1 MRRRN
6 EAIPFALVP
15 RPKLSPHPPGREHGA
30 TGWGEKRQK
39 TPRIFHRR
47 RRRQIGVSG
56 RSPDQS
62 VLVARRKAVLQNTSG
77 PVFGNPFPAR
87 AATGWR
93 FVERH
98 IVAVQQN
105 ISCPAVGYRCPG
117 VICAEK
123 FRGERQTNSGSHDD
137 QRTIARPETVATRCG
152 GIRVPTSPTGRVR
165 PLTFA
170 GFGRSAEPV
179 TSASAVYTGYYV
191 GIRADCVKSASCQ
204 KCEMRLR
211 GVGRTCPDG

>member
-1 MRRRN
+1 MRRRD

-62 VLVARRKAVLQNTSG
+62 VLVARRRAVL
-77 PVFGNPFPAR
+77 
-87 AATGWR
+87 
-93 FVERH
+93 
-98 IVAVQQN
+98 QN

-123 FRGERQTNSGSHDD
+123 FRGERQTNGGSHDD
-137 QRTIARPETVATRCG
+137 QRTIARPETGATRCG
-152 GIRVPTSPTGRVR
+152 GIREPTSPTGRVR
-165 PLTFA
+165 PLTWTLTLA

-179 TSASAVYTGYYV
+179 TSASAVYTGL
-191 GIRADCVKSASCQ
+191 S
-204 KCEMRLR
+204 M
-211 GVGRTCPDG
+211 